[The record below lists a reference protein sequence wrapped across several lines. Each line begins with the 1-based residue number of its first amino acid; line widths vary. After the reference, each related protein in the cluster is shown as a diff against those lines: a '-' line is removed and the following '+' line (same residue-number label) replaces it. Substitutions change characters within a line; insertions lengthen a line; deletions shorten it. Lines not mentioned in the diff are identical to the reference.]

1 MTQKKMQQLIRQ
13 LGTILEQPFTF
24 GGDRIRLLYCARA
37 KHPKTWMIG
46 THFHPWFEFNLVI
59 RGSMFTTI
67 GGEEFLVSAGQS
79 FLVPPNVPHA
89 HRHNGTGDEG
99 ICLRFSLEPHRRPL
113 PDGTPEHSLL
123 TALSVPQAC
132 TAPSFLERSSFP
144 GGVACVQAAFA
155 AWLAELAEQ
164 RHAPPPA
171 ALAPETLAAQV
182 QLYLE
187 GYYASAVRLAD
198 VANALGVSVRSL
210 SRRFAAE
217 TGQTVTGRLT
227 QIRME
232 HARQLL
238 SSTQLPVHEVARRS
252 GFDNEFYFSRA
263 FKQHEGL
270 SPSAYRRSFTAQI
283 KKARAMSGRA
293 R

>member
-37 KHPKTWMIG
+37 KHPKTWVIG

-155 AWLAELAEQ
+155 AWLAELA
-164 RHAPPPA
+164 
-171 ALAPETLAAQV
+171 
-182 QLYLE
+182 
-187 GYYASAVRLAD
+187 D
-198 VANALGVSVRSL
+198 IANALGVSVRSL